1 MATEL
6 VTAKRL
12 AEEFGCSLPHI
23 SNMKKGG
30 MPVAQRGSNG
40 KGGRSVDLFDLE
52 VCKAWRSSMMGGG
65 TPEDEAKLAE
75 AAAATEAGDDG
86 PDYKPS
92 DERIQQLSKLPLA
105 ELKKRKLATEIT
117 KEEELARTYKI
128 RAEREVGLLVP
139 IEDVRTFVSRIYGLV
154 RGRLDSMPASQCNAL
169 AIMTDPDDVCRRLE
183 EWVEEVRNDLSE
195 DLGDLLND
203 GA

>member
-23 SNMKKGG
+23 SNMKKNG

-52 VCKAWRSSMMGGG
+52 VCKAWRSSMMGVG
-65 TPEDEAKLAE
+65 TPEDETKLSE
-75 AAAATEAGDDG
+75 AAATEAGDEE

-92 DERIQQLSKLPLA
+92 DERIRQLSKLPIM

-139 IEDVRTFVSRIYGLV
+139 IEEVRTFISRLYGLV

-169 AIMTDPDDVCRRLE
+169 AIMRDPDEVCQRLE
-183 EWVEEVRNDLSE
+183 QWVEEVRNDLSE

-203 GA
+203 ES